1 MEDHELLGDRGMSE
15 KVVSIRRFETGATRD
30 TDEGK
35 LDYEGFNH
43 PVVDQRYAEYMH
55 KHRVQPDGALR
66 SADNWQKGIPKD
78 QYAKSLQRHN
88 MDFRL
93 LHRGYPAVDGKTGD
107 AVDIEEALC
116 AILFNAK
123 GYLLEILKERGR
135 ACGSTLGGTGKPPS
149 AESSF
154 SPPAA

>member
-1 MEDHELLGDRGMSE
+1 MSE
-15 KVVSIRRFETGATRD
+15 KTVSIRRFETGATRD

-43 PVVDQRYAEYMH
+43 PVVDRRYAEYMH
-55 KHRVQPDGALR
+55 RHRILPDGALR
-66 SADNWQKGIPKD
+66 AADNWQKGIPKE

-93 LHRGYPAVDGKTGD
+93 LHRGYPAVDIRTGS
-107 AVDIEEALC
+107 AVDIEDALC

-123 GYLLEILKERGR
+123 GYLLEVLKERGK
-135 ACGSTLGGTGKPPS
+135 CSSNSGNIGLPPS
-149 AESSF
+149 A
-154 SPPAA
+154 A